1 MVTSFT
7 SPASTLAIHTLY
19 VGVSSRACA
28 PLADTS
34 FQSITPRSTIESQK
48 RIVFSVEPEF
58 TLSSLILQPVGKNQF
73 STISSAPCHFSCASH
88 SLRKKA
94 AGDCALSRWRL
105 PGRSRPI
112 LGYIR
117 FGSPSNQAPGLP
129 DPSRAYPA
137 APPAAPRG

>member
-58 TLSSLILQPVGKNQF
+58 TLSSLILQPAGKNQIRLF
-73 STISSAPCHFSCASH
+73 LPPLAAFPARPIRSGRKLPEIAPC
-88 SLRKKA
+88 
-94 AGDCALSRWRL
+94 
-105 PGRSRPI
+105 PVGRR
-112 LGYIR
+112 
-117 FGSPSNQAPGLP
+117 
-129 DPSRAYPA
+129 
-137 APPAAPRG
+137 